1 MKEEKRKMEIDLSNL
16 KNFDF
21 SENWDVKK
29 DTKVWAKKDTKRE
42 HSKPKFQKKQTYKNQ
57 EKKPEIYQVTIS
69 PNKTVLG
76 ILKAEIKKSGKSY
89 GVEEIMTTIS
99 EKLDRLQFKIEYFN
113 PEENNN
119 FYKTVFDNSIFSTKE
134 KALKHILENGLD
146 KIIEINKEEGE
157 KPNGTFNTIL
167 KCGITGKFLPPKN
180 YHNFEG
186 IVRNFIFHNKITVE
200 FDKYIE
206 SLEKIDDPE
215 SVKSWME
222 TPLISFTYEI
232 KRNTAT
238 VKKIDNLDQLS
249 LFINDLKNGYI
260 RNAEHITIS
269 GANLETLEK
278 DIRILVNDI
287 IKTSKKW
294 RKDMFF
300 NILINLKKSGF
311 CIFKHGENKHL
322 FACYAKAKKVQDN
335 KLSATCDQIITKV
348 NAFNNINKSALM
360 EKLLEKNIEKRTAIR
375 EIHWLLK
382 EGYIREFSNGNL
394 TIS

>member
-1 MKEEKRKMEIDLSNL
+1 MTEEKNKMEIDLSNL

-21 SENWDVKK
+21 SENWDVNK
-29 DTKVWAKKDTKRE
+29 DAKDWAKENTKRE
-42 HSKPKFQKKQTYKNQ
+42 HSKPKFRKKQTYKNQ
-57 EKKPEIYQVTIS
+57 EKKPEVYQVTIS

-76 ILKAEIKKSGKSY
+76 ILKTEIKKSGKSY

-99 EKLDRLQFKIEYFN
+99 EKLSRLQIKIEYFD

-146 KIIEINKEEGE
+146 KIIEINKEKGE
-157 KPNGTFNTIL
+157 KPKGTFNTIL
-167 KCGITGKFLPPKN
+167 KCGITENFLPPKN

-215 SVKSWME
+215 SVNSWME
-222 TPLISFTYEI
+222 APLINFTYEI
-232 KRNTAT
+232 KSKTTT

-260 RNAEHITIS
+260 RKSEHITIS
-269 GANLETLEK
+269 GRNLETLEK

-335 KLSATCDQIITKV
+335 KLSATCDQVITNINV
-348 NAFNNINKSALM
+348 SNNIKKSALM
-360 EKLLEKNIEKRTAIR
+360 EKLIDKNIDKKTAIR

>member
-1 MKEEKRKMEIDLSNL
+1 MTEEKNSIEIDLSNL

-21 SENWDVKK
+21 SKNWDVNKNN
-29 DTKVWAKKDTKRE
+29 KVWAKKETKRE
-42 HSKPKFQKKQTYKNQ
+42 RSEPKIQKKQTNKNQ
-57 EKKPEIYQVTIS
+57 DKKPEHYKVTIS

-99 EKLDRLQFKIEYFN
+99 EKLDRLQIKIEYFN
-113 PEENNN
+113 PTENNN
-119 FYKTVFDNSIFSTKE
+119 FYKTVFDNSIFSTKK

-146 KIIEINKEEGE
+146 KIIEIKKEEGE
-157 KPNGTFNTIL
+157 KPNGIFNTIL

-186 IVRNFIFHNKITVE
+186 IVRNFIFHNKITVG

-206 SLEKIDDPE
+206 SLKKIEDPE

-222 TPLISFTYEI
+222 TPLTNFTYEVV
-232 KRNTAT
+232 KNT
-238 VKKIDNLDQLS
+238 VSVQKINNLDQLI
-249 LFINDLKNGYI
+249 LLMNDLKNGYI
-260 RNAEHITIS
+260 RKSEHITIR
-269 GANLETLEK
+269 GENLETLEK

-287 IKTSKKW
+287 IKTSRKW

-335 KLSATCDQIITKV
+335 KLSATCDQIIKKI
-348 NAFNNINKSALM
+348 NAFNNIKKSALM
-360 EKLLEKNIEKRTAIR
+360 EKLLEKNIEKKTVIR